1 MEILAVA
8 VAVTVGALVKSVTG
22 IGLPPIAIPVLAI
35 MVGPRDAVIIM
46 TLSTIVTNAYLAW
59 QYRDAVGQTK
69 HLGKMTAAGIVGTP
83 VGVYFLTSLDSTV
96 VGLVLG
102 ITVVGYIA
110 LALFK
115 PDLALSPETARRSAL
130 PVGLAGGA
138 LQGATGLSSVILA
151 SYIHALGIPPR
162 AFVFTVSILFQV
174 FAIAQAIGFAAAGV
188 YTQDLIVASIV
199 AAAAGTF
206 IIALGT
212 RFIPPVSP
220 VVFHRLVLAVLG
232 LSSIKLFYDVL
243 A

>member
-1 MEILAVA
+1 MEFVAVA

-69 HLGKMTAAGIVGTP
+69 HLGKLTLAGIVGTP
-83 VGVYFLTSLDSTV
+83 FGVYFLTALDPTI

-102 ITVVGYIA
+102 LTVVGYIA
-110 LALFK
+110 LALAK
-115 PDLALSPETARRSAL
+115 PDLALSAETARKSAI

-151 SYIHALGIPPR
+151 SYIHSLGISPR

-174 FAIAQAIGFAAAGV
+174 FAIAQAIGFAVAGV
-188 YTQDLIVASIV
+188 YTQDLILASVV

-212 RFIPPVSP
+212 RFIPQVSP

-232 LSSIKLFYDVL
+232 LSSLKLFYDVL